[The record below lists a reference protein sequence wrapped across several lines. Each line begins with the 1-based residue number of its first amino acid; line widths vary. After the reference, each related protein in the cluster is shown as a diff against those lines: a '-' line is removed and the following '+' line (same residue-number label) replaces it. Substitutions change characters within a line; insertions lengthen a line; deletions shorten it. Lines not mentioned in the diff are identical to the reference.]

1 MDCLIC
7 LEPIDE
13 TLEISDHIQFCCKQN
28 YHFDCIKQWIDVKRT
43 CPICKE
49 LISQKTL
56 DMFRNAKNNFTQLK
70 FKEKQAMHIIET
82 LFLDIQN
89 IKDRTRNNLD
99 KINRIKNYTQA
110 EIPLFMSR
118 TIPNVINPL
127 NYSRL
132 LHRRGAILS
141 PLIVSDVCIYPSY
154 CRCGNC
160 ISEPIGP
167 RWL

>member
-7 LEPIDE
+7 LEPMDE

-28 YHFDCIKQWIDVKRT
+28 YHFKCIKQWIDVKRT

-56 DMFRNAKNNFTQLK
+56 NMFRNAENNFRQLK
-70 FKEKQAMHIIET
+70 IKEERAMHIIET

-89 IKDRTRNNLD
+89 IKDRTKSNLD
-99 KINRIKNYTQA
+99 KINNVKNYTQA
-110 EIPLFMSR
+110 EIPILMDQTSSD
-118 TIPNVINPL
+118 IYPL

-132 LHRRGAILS
+132 LHRRGAIVL
-141 PLIVSDVCIYPSY
+141 PLIIREDCIYPSY

-160 ISEPIGP
+160 IPEPTTP
-167 RWL
+167 RWR